1 VPTNQ
6 KAKKVKKKIKPD
18 AHSKNPAPKTAGFF
32 LYLCNLFYKM
42 MAFNSPDVL
51 EEEITDVVAKEEA
64 IKALLLYN
72 DDVNTFD
79 FVTESLI
86 KVCKHDAIQAEQ
98 CTYLVH
104 YTGKCV
110 VKNGTFKALK
120 PLCEALLERG
130 LSAKIED

>member
-1 VPTNQ
+1 MFSNDPE
-6 KAKKVKKKIKPD
+6 I
-18 AHSKNPAPKTAGFF
+18 
-32 LYLCNLFYKM
+32 
-42 MAFNSPDVL
+42 L
-51 EEEITDVVAKEEA
+51 ELKLTETEIKEEN

-72 DDVNTFD
+72 DDFNTFD

-110 VKNGTFKALK
+110 VKNGSYKKLK

>member
-1 VPTNQ
+1 MSNFNT
-6 KAKKVKKKIKPD
+6 PD
-18 AHSKNPAPKTAGFF
+18 
-32 LYLCNLFYKM
+32 LLEQEIIEV
-42 MAFNSPDVL
+42 VL
-51 EEEITDVVAKEEA
+51 KEEA
-64 IKALLLYN
+64 TKALILYN

-86 KVCKHDAIQAEQ
+86 KVCRHDALQAEQ

-110 VKNGTFKALK
+110 VKNGTFKKLK